1 MSDSSE
7 ETASLDFL
15 SEDDDELWEEETST
29 SSGDGGSSR
38 DCNITD
44 RYRKFLV
51 YHPQEMEELNAQ
63 MQDP

>member
-1 MSDSSE
+1 MCLIEFKMSDSSE

-44 RYRKFLV
+44 R
-51 YHPQEMEELNAQ
+51 
-63 MQDP
+63 

>member
-15 SEDDDELWEEETST
+15 SEDEEESDEEFWEKEMMTG
-29 SSGDGGSSR
+29 SSGDAGSSC

-44 RYRKFLV
+44 R
-51 YHPQEMEELNAQ
+51 
-63 MQDP
+63 

>member
-15 SEDDDELWEEETST
+15 SEDDEELWEEETSA

-38 DCNITD
+38 DCNTTD
-44 RYRKFLV
+44 RYKIYYPIEF
-51 YHPQEMEELNAQ
+51 
-63 MQDP
+63 MQ